1 MLFLKIFNRIEIF
14 IWRGGRLFFGEF
26 QKFNERKF
34 CLCVC
39 YGGPVSFSQTHKF
52 FAYSAVN
59 RFHHV
64 QQVNNKRAKRQIRI
78 LSIPSK
84 LLSETNFFFCRD
96 LRKIYYFDEFRVQA
110 ITAKKHR
117 SIELRIRSSP

>member
-1 MLFLKIFNRIEIF
+1 MQSYLDSGAKNDLFTPHRSIKTGCCLKKILIELKSLF
-14 IWRGGRLFFGEF
+14 VQRGLFFRKF

-52 FAYSAVN
+52 FAYSDVN

-64 QQVNNKRAKRQIRI
+64 QQVDNKRAKRQIRI
-78 LSIPSK
+78 LCIPSK
-84 LLSETNFFFCRD
+84 LLSETHFWFIRCK
-96 LRKIYYFDEFRVQA
+96 KI
-110 ITAKKHR
+110 
-117 SIELRIRSSP
+117 